1 MVMQPIEFEVNLN
14 INPQIMSLINEDNDL
29 KLLLNS
35 FTQVLQGIA
44 SNISHTGLQPNT
56 ASNVLYREE
65 ITEMGLSKRSQH
77 ALLQSGVAY
86 VDQLKEYTVDELLA
100 IKGVGNNAITI
111 IQDNVVLISER
122 LEQQSEYSKIGF
134 PTRLENLLKKKG
146 YNSPEELKNESPERI
161 KAIEGLG
168 KTSKVKILDFL
179 GVKDLPDSR
188 NRVSVNRLGFDTKV
202 VNALVN
208 AGINTERQ
216 LISSDPDK
224 LRKLKGIGPQ
234 SHILL
239 KNYIQDAKVE
249 IKGLDVRDL
258 NFSSRARTI
267 LAKNG
272 VYSIE
277 QLKNMSFNQIEK
289 MNGVGQGIMHEIIN
303 VLEHG
308 NANPKDKDK
317 IINSEQKEM
326 PTKLENKISI
336 VKDEVKVDIFK
347 DETKVDIIKDAVKV
361 DIVKDETKVDIIK
374 DEVKVDIVKDE
385 VKALPNKIIKKH
397 TLNILELPIRT
408 VHILEKHNIRCVEDL
423 QSKTNKDIVTFSG
436 ITKDSAAII
445 HDSLEKYK
453 SISDDKKNEHAHY
466 FLKDIGIEKRVHDIL
481 SNSNIHFIDEVTSL
495 TDLELL
501 KINGIGKPSIKALK
515 KEIQKFKNQ

>member
-14 INPQIMSLINEDNDL
+14 IDPQMMNQINENKDL

-44 SNISHTGLQPNT
+44 SNISHLGDKPNT
-56 ASNVLYREE
+56 ANNLSYREA

-100 IKGVGNNAITI
+100 IKGVGDNAISI
-111 IQDNVVLISER
+111 IQDNVILISDR
-122 LEQQSEYSKIGF
+122 IEQQSEYSKIGF

-146 YNSPEELKNESPERI
+146 YNNPEELKNESPERI
-161 KAIEGLG
+161 KAIDGLG
-168 KTSKVKILDFL
+168 KKSKGKILNFL
-179 GVKDLPDSR
+179 GVKDLPESR

-202 VNALVN
+202 VNALIN

-216 LISSDPDK
+216 LVSSDPDK

-239 KNYIQDAKVE
+239 KDYIQDAKVE
-249 IKGLDVRDL
+249 IKGLDVREL
-258 NFSSRARTI
+258 GFSSRARTI
-267 LAKNG
+267 LSKNG

-308 NANPKDKDK
+308 NANPKEKVINVEK
-317 IINSEQKEM
+317 EEIPVTPIIA
-326 PTKLENKISI
+326 
-336 VKDEVKVDIFK
+336 KDEPKTIIESKTNTKIESKTKVKVESK
-347 DETKVDIIKDAVKV
+347 TNTKIESKTEAKIEPK
-361 DIVKDETKVDIIK
+361 TKPT
-374 DEVKVDIVKDE
+374 EV
-385 VKALPNKIIKKH
+385 IKKH
-397 TLNILELPIRT
+397 TLNILDLPIRT

-423 QSKTNKDIVTFSG
+423 QSKTNKDILTFSG
-436 ITKDSAAII
+436 ITEDSAATI
-445 HDSLEKYK
+445 HSALEKYK
-453 SISDDKKNEHAHY
+453 NIDNDNKAKYSHY
-466 FLKDIGIEKRVHDIL
+466 FLKDIDIEKRIHDIL
-481 SNSNIHFIDEVTSL
+481 SNSDIHFVDEVIALS
-495 TDLELL
+495 DADLL
-501 KINGIGKPSIKALK
+501 KIKGLGKPSIKALK
-515 KEIQKFKNQ
+515 KEVLKYRN